1 LTVAVLEYNF
11 SPGKFHQLVVKIT
24 TTYVDRDTAEEV
36 TLRPGVWYVWWCQ
49 GNLTI
54 RRWR

>member
-36 TLRPGVWYVWWCQ
+36 TLRPGVYYVWWCQ